1 MPNLENVASEKLQK
15 LAEAKRKRTLINS
28 ERLADSMVIRNKK
41 QLISFSCN
49 DYLGLSHHPQVIEAA
64 LKATKKYGTGAGAS
78 RLVTGNHP
86 LYAEL
91 EAKLAKWKGTEAAL
105 IFGSGYLANI
115 GIIPAIIGKG
125 DLIIADKLVHACL
138 LDGAH
143 LSGAKLLRFQHNNLA
158 DCERLLAQRK
168 SYRNC
173 LIIVDEVF
181 SMDGDV
187 APLAE
192 LSELAKK
199 YDAWLMADGVHSLF
213 AKSAKVDIFVGT
225 LSKALGSYG
234 GFVCASKTVIDYL
247 ATSARSLIFTTGLPP
262 ATIASASAALDI
274 MLAQPEL
281 AKKAIANANIF
292 TQFLGLPEAVSPIV
306 PVIYGD
312 EMLALNAAK
321 MLENEGFLVSAIR
334 PPTVPE
340 NTARLRL
347 AFSSAHK
354 KEDIIK
360 LAKLLINKTVS

>member
-1 MPNLENVASEKLQK
+1 MPSLENVASEKLQK
-15 LAEAKRKRTLINS
+15 LASQARKRWLITA
-28 ERLADSMVIRNKK
+28 ERLDDARVIREGK

-49 DYLGLSHHPQVIEAA
+49 DYLGLSHHPQVKQAA
-64 LKATKKYGTGAGAS
+64 INATEKYGTGAGAS

-105 IFGSGYLANI
+105 AFGSGYLANI
-115 GIIPAIIGKG
+115 GVIPAIVGKV

-143 LSGAKLLRFQHNNLA
+143 LSGAKLLRFQHNSIA
-158 DCERLLAQRK
+158 DCERLLEQRK
-168 SYRNC
+168 EYRNC

-192 LSELAKK
+192 LSKLAER
-199 YDAWLMADGVHSLF
+199 YDAWLMADGAHSLF
-213 AKSAKVDIFVGT
+213 ANNTKVDIFVGT

-247 ATSARSLIFTTGLPP
+247 TTSARSFIFTTGLPP
-262 ATIASASAALDI
+262 AVIASASAALDI

-281 AKKAIANANIF
+281 SEQAIANANIF
-292 TQFLGLPEAVSPIV
+292 TQALGLPEAVSPIV

-312 EMLALNAAK
+312 ETLTLNAAK
-321 MLENEGFLVSAIR
+321 MLEDEGFLVSAIR

-340 NTARLRL
+340 NTARLRF
-347 AFSSAHK
+347 AFSAAHK
-354 KEDIIK
+354 KADI
-360 LAKLLINKTVS
+360 LRVAKLVK

>member
-1 MPNLENVASEKLQK
+1 MASLDNIASEKLQK
-15 LAEAKRKRTLINS
+15 LASQARKRSLITS
-28 ERLADSMVIRNKK
+28 ERLSDARVIRDGK

-49 DYLGLSHHPQVIEAA
+49 DYLGLSHHPQVIESA
-64 LKATKKYGTGAGAS
+64 LKATKKYGIGAGAS

-91 EAKLAKWKGTEAAL
+91 EVKLAKWKGTEAAL
-105 IFGSGYLANI
+105 VFGSGYLANI
-115 GIIPAIIGKG
+115 GVIPAIIGKG

-143 LSGAKLLRFQHNNLA
+143 LSGAKLLRFQHNDLA
-158 DCERLLAQRK
+158 DCERLLAQRQEH
-168 SYRNC
+168 RNC

-187 APLAE
+187 AQLAE
-192 LSELAKK
+192 LSAIANK
-199 YDAWLMADGVHSLF
+199 YDAWLMADGAHSLF
-213 AKSAKVDIFVGT
+213 ANSAEVDIFVGT

-234 GFVCASKTVIDYL
+234 GFVCASKAVIDYI
-247 ATSARSLIFTTGLPP
+247 ATSARSFIFTTGLPP
-262 ATIASASAALDI
+262 SVIASASAALDI
-274 MLAQPEL
+274 MVSQPEL
-281 AKKAIANANIF
+281 GKKAIAHANIF
-292 TQFLGLPEAVSPIV
+292 TQALGLPEAFSPIV

-312 EMLALNAAK
+312 EKLAINAAK

-340 NTARLRL
+340 NTARLRF

-354 KEDIIK
+354 KEDILRVANLIK
-360 LAKLLINKTVS
+360 